1 MLQKKLAKSFAR
13 NKKSSFWSDVRKLK
27 NSSHPVSPVVD
38 GVAGSKN
45 IANVF
50 ASKIESILNY
60 HSPSSH
66 SSPHSSIRS
75 SVTPSDISSIEFN
88 EDDVLEAMSHLKTGK
103 SDEDGVSAE
112 HVIFATSALISPLA
126 VYFTSLVRHGFMP
139 SCLWDCVLIPV
150 PKKNKDV
157 TSSSS
162 YCPIA
167 LASSISKILE
177 HLILTKFSSYLHTSP
192 LQFGF
197 KPGFSTSLCT
207 GVVKIIISRYI
218 HNGSSVHGCFLDASK
233 AFDLVDHGILF
244 QKLIDR
250 GLPLAIVRFLSSW
263 YSSQMMRVR
272 WDKLLSNSFS
282 VSNGVRQGGVLS
294 PILFSVY
301 LDGLLQKLA
310 DSGAGCHWG
319 HLFAGAVCYADDIVL
334 LAPCPSALRILLN
347 ICSTYASTHGL
358 RFNAEKTQLICFHL
372 RQSHPVIPTVV
383 FNNVVL

>member
-88 EDDVLEAMSHLKTGK
+88 EDDVLEVLSHLKTGK
-103 SDEDGVSAE
+103 SDGDGVSAE
-112 HVIFATSALISPLA
+112 HVIFATSAKS
-126 VYFTSLVRHGFMP
+126 
-139 SCLWDCVLIPV
+139 
-150 PKKNKDV
+150 
-157 TSSSS
+157 
-162 YCPIA
+162 
-167 LASSISKILE
+167 
-177 HLILTKFSSYLHTSP
+177 
-192 LQFGF
+192 
-197 KPGFSTSLCT
+197 
-207 GVVKIIISRYI
+207 
-218 HNGSSVHGCFLDASK
+218 
-233 AFDLVDHGILF
+233 
-244 QKLIDR
+244 
-250 GLPLAIVRFLSSW
+250 
-263 YSSQMMRVR
+263 
-272 WDKLLSNSFS
+272 LSNSFS

-294 PILFSVY
+294 PILFSLY

-358 RFNAEKTQLICFHL
+358 RFNAEKTQLICFYL

-383 FNNVVL
+383 FNNVVLQYSNEVTHLGHILTPDLDDKNDIIRAVKDLNRKANSLFLSFVLLIHL

>member
-1 MLQKKLAKSFAR
+1 MFRGSLSSSKRRYKYAVRRLLHRQNALLQKKLAKSFAR

-27 NSSHPVSPVVD
+27 NSSHPVSPVI
-38 GVAGSKN
+38 AGSKN

-60 HSPSSH
+60 NSPSSH
-66 SSPHSSIRS
+66 SSPHFSMWS

-88 EDDVLEAMSHLKTGK
+88 EDDVLEALSHLKTGK
-103 SDEDGVSAE
+103 SDGDGVSAE

-139 SCLWDCVLIPV
+139 SCLRDCVLIPV

-162 YCPIA
+162 YRPIA

-207 GVVKIIISRYI
+207 GVVKNIISRYI

-263 YSSQMMRVR
+263 YSSQMMQVR
-272 WDKLLSNSFS
+272 
-282 VSNGVRQGGVLS
+282 
-294 PILFSVY
+294 
-301 LDGLLQKLA
+301 
-310 DSGAGCHWG
+310 
-319 HLFAGAVCYADDIVL
+319 
-334 LAPCPSALRILLN
+334 
-347 ICSTYASTHGL
+347 
-358 RFNAEKTQLICFHL
+358 
-372 RQSHPVIPTVV
+372 
-383 FNNVVL
+383 

>member
-1 MLQKKLAKSFAR
+1 MLQNKLAKSFAR
-13 NKKSSFWSDVRKLK
+13 NKKLSFWSDVRKLK

-66 SSPHSSIRS
+66 SSPHSSMRS

-88 EDDVLEAMSHLKTGK
+88 EDDVLEALSHLKTGK
-103 SDEDGVSAE
+103 SDGDGVSAE
-112 HVIFATSALISPLA
+112 HVIFATSALISLLA
-126 VYFTSLVRHGFMP
+126 VYFTSLVRYGFMP
-139 SCLWDCVLIPV
+139 SCLRDCVLIPV

-162 YCPIA
+162 YRPIA

-207 GVVKIIISRYI
+207 SVVKNIISRYI

-272 WDKLLSNSFS
+272 WDKSLSNSFS
-282 VSNGVRQGGVLS
+282 VSFSNLIFCVL
-294 PILFSVY
+294 
-301 LDGLLQKLA
+301 G
-310 DSGAGCHWG
+310 W
-319 HLFAGAVCYADDIVL
+319 FASKVG
-334 LAPCPSALRILLN
+334 
-347 ICSTYASTHGL
+347 
-358 RFNAEKTQLICFHL
+358 
-372 RQSHPVIPTVV
+372 
-383 FNNVVL
+383 

>member
-1 MLQKKLAKSFAR
+1 MSFYR
-13 NKKSSFWSDVRKLK
+13 LRS
-27 NSSHPVSPVVD
+27 D

-88 EDDVLEAMSHLKTGK
+88 EDDVLEALSHLKTGK
-103 SDEDGVSAE
+103 SDGDGVSAE

-139 SCLWDCVLIPV
+139 SCLRDCVLIPV

-162 YCPIA
+162 YRPIA

-207 GVVKIIISRYI
+207 GVVKNIISRYI

-272 WDKLLSNSFS
+272 WDKSLSNSFS
-282 VSNGVRQGGVLS
+282 VSFSNLIFCVL
-294 PILFSVY
+294 
-301 LDGLLQKLA
+301 G
-310 DSGAGCHWG
+310 W
-319 HLFAGAVCYADDIVL
+319 FASKVG
-334 LAPCPSALRILLN
+334 
-347 ICSTYASTHGL
+347 
-358 RFNAEKTQLICFHL
+358 
-372 RQSHPVIPTVV
+372 
-383 FNNVVL
+383 